1 MANLNK
7 VMLIGNLTRD
17 PELKYLPSN
26 QMPVCEIGMAIN
38 RKWTGQDG
46 IKKEETTFVDCTSFG
61 KTAELIAKYVKKGD
75 PLFVDGRL
83 KLDQWEAQDG
93 SKRSKMRVVIEN
105 FQFLS
110 RGPGAGGQGAY
121 GAAAPQADPGEYA
134 GEPQAAPAP
143 QQRQPYRPAG
153 GRPMAQTR
161 PAQAP
166 PQQQA
171 PNYDAGDVPSNPADE
186 APQIPQDDIPF

>member
-1 MANLNK
+1 MANVNK
-7 VMLIGNLTRD
+7 VILIGNLTRD
-17 PELKYLPSN
+17 PEFKLLPS

-61 KTAELIAKYVKKGD
+61 KTAELISKYVKKGD

-93 SKRSKMRVVIEN
+93 TKRSKMRVVIEN
-105 FQFLS
+105 FQFLN
-110 RGPGAGGQGAY
+110 RGPGAGGQAGYA
-121 GAAAPQADPGEYA
+121 PGEYA

-143 QQRQPYRPAG
+143 QQQRPAYRAPA
-153 GRPMAQTR
+153 GRPVAQPPR
-161 PAQAP
+161 PAPAA
-166 PQQQA
+166 PQQPA
-171 PNYDAGDVPSNPADE
+171 PNYDAGDVPSVPADD
-186 APQIPQDDIPF
+186 APQISSEDIPF